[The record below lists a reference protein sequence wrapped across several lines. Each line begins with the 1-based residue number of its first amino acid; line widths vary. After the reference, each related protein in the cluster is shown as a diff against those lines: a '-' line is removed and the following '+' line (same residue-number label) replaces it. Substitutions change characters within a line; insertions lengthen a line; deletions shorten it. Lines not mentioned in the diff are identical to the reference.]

1 MKKLLH
7 MFGAII
13 ATLCIATF
21 FSSSLLTELFGSPAQ
36 VATVKS
42 LIVFPGLWLLIP
54 AMIATGASGS
64 AMGRAG
70 KLVQQKQKRM
80 KIVAANGLL
89 ILLPCALVLNS
100 LAAAGEFT
108 LTFYL
113 LRVLEL
119 LSGAGNLVLMGLNI
133 RDGLKLSGRGKKR
146 QPSTLTGK

>member
-7 MFGAII
+7 MFGAVI

-36 VATVKS
+36 VATVKN

-54 AMIATGASGS
+54 AMIVTGASGS

-89 ILLPCALVLNS
+89 ILLPCALLLNS

-113 LRVLEL
+113 LQALEL
-119 LSGAGNLVLMGLNI
+119 LCGAGNLVLMGLNI
-133 RDGLKLSGRGKKR
+133 RDGLQLSGRGKNR
-146 QPSTLTGK
+146 QPSMLASK